1 MEALARCI
9 RIDLRIRIAM
19 EESKRGMGSWVR
31 VGLLSVLLT
40 LMHTF
45 VAPGN
50 AASQSRA
57 RATLEVEVCDRA
69 TGRALPAALVIAQLD
84 SAKVGNITNAE
95 GIATF
100 GRLPVGVYTVTVK
113 YLGYESER
121 VSVVLESDQRVAVG
135 LREGTIAVR
144 SVVVTARE
152 GRTPTSTSTIGKEA
166 LQHLQPSSMAD
177 VMELLPGGFSK
188 DPNLTQAQMF
198 VIREAAI
205 PPANLP
211 REWAKVSQKNYTT
224 TALGTQV
231 MVDGVPIN
239 THAGMQR
246 LAGLWRP
253 QQYKHVFLNRGVDAR
268 SLGTDNID
276 HIEIIRGIPGA
287 EYSNLTSGLI
297 KIHRKAAYSD
307 LEARLK
313 TDMKS
318 TLFYVGKGFE
328 LQQRTLGVVVSA
340 DYLNAYADP
349 RNVRERFQRLNGSV
363 RINKRW
369 DRPRGTVRLNASVDY
384 AGTFDNSKDDPD
396 INLGNRDIFISERQ
410 HLQLSQGVEVRFND
424 NALKLHELECIVS
437 ADGQREIMR
446 IDRYVSTGLT
456 TPILSATES
465 GEGYVGFYPPNYIA
479 NQTVEGLPLYG
490 YAKIHLEH
498 RFYAPA
504 ALAHEVRYGGNARY
518 AKNYGRGDIFDPAF
532 PVFPGNGTR
541 AYPFRGVP
549 GESVFSL
556 FAEDNLRLTV
566 GNFNAELSAGVS
578 GNTLAFLP
586 SEYKMHRRWYFDPR
600 INAQIGY
607 VFLNTPGTEPLS
619 VELSGGVGWLS
630 MFPTINQLF
639 PENEYLDMVELNY
652 WHAKKEYRTAYVRT
666 YVQPIDG
673 TQLSPA
679 RNFKWEVRLGGDWNG
694 YSLSITYFEEELRN
708 GFRMGNHFTP
718 LRYRNYISSDIAHGS
733 LTAPPRVEDLR
744 YELQYRAYMRPV
756 SSNGSRTYKT
766 GVEWVVSTRRFPV
779 SRIRLTF
786 DGAWFR
792 TQYNNSL
799 PLFAV
804 PAIGFMG
811 KRYPYVGYYED
822 IEGVE
827 QESLNT
833 TLRADAHIPQLDLTL
848 SVAIQNNWYGKSRYL
863 PRNEW
868 PAKYVDYEGNWK
880 EFHAADRQDRVLQ
893 FLQRP
898 VDNLET
904 RIFYVPMMANVN
916 LKATKWLFN
925 HKLQVALFVNKIFDY
940 TPDYKQDGATIRR
953 YQDPY
958 FGMEANLKL

>member
-1 MEALARCI
+1 M
-9 RIDLRIRIAM
+9 
-19 EESKRGMGSWVR
+19 
-31 VGLLSVLLT
+31 VLLQA
-40 LMHTF
+40 
-45 VAPGN
+45 VAAEKR
-50 AASQSRA
+50 AAAQRHPM
-57 RATLEVEVCDRA
+57 ATLEVEVLDI
-69 TGRALPAALVIAQLD
+69 TKKTPLPAALVIARRD
-84 SAKVGNITNAE
+84 STKVGNVTNAE

-100 GRLPVGVYTVTVK
+100 SRLPVGSYTLTIK

-121 VSVVLESDQRVAVG
+121 ISLALTSSRSVTVH
-135 LREGTIAVR
+135 LREGSINVR
-144 SVVVTARE
+144 SVVITARE
-152 GRTPTSTSTIGKEA
+152 GRTPTSTSHIGQEA

-205 PPANLP
+205 PAANLP
-211 REWAKVSQKNYTT
+211 QEWAKVSKKNYTT

-297 KIHRKAAYSD
+297 KIHRKAVYND

-318 TLFYVGKGFE
+318 TLFYAGKGFE
-328 LQQRTLGVVVSA
+328 LQKGTLGLVVSA

-349 RNVRERFQRLNGSV
+349 RNVRERFQRANGSV
-363 RINKRW
+363 RVNKRW
-369 DRPRGTVRLNASVDY
+369 ESPLGSVRLNASVDY
-384 AGTFDNSKDDPD
+384 SGTFDNSKDDPD

-410 HLQLSQGVEVRFND
+410 HLQLSQGVEVNFNG
-424 NALKLHELECIVS
+424 NALKLHELEFVAS

-456 TPILSATES
+456 TPILSATET
-465 GEGYVGFYPPNYIA
+465 GEGYVGFYPTNYIA
-479 NQTVEGLPLYG
+479 NQTVEGLPFYG
-490 YAKIHLEH
+490 YAKIHLAH
-498 RFYAPA
+498 RFSAPA
-504 ALAHEVRYGGNARY
+504 ALSHEVRYGGNVRY
-518 AKNYGRGDIFDPAF
+518 AKNFGRGDLFDPAL

-541 AYPFRGVP
+541 AYPFRNVP

-556 FAEDNLRLTV
+556 FAEDNLRLSV

-578 GNTLAFLP
+578 SNTLAFLP
-586 SEYKMHRRWYFDPR
+586 TEYKMHSQWYFDPR

-607 VFLNTPGTEPLS
+607 VFLNTHETEPL
-619 VELSGGVGWLS
+619 VLELSGGVGWLS

-639 PENEYLDMVELNY
+639 PENQYIDLVELNY

-666 YVQPIDG
+666 YVQSIDG
-673 TQLSPA
+673 SQLSPA
-679 RNFKWEVRLGGDWNG
+679 RNFKWEARLGGQWNG

-708 GFRMGNHFTP
+708 GFRMGNFFAP
-718 LRYRNYISSDIAHGS
+718 LRYRNYLTDNVNHSS
-733 LTAPPRVEDLR
+733 LTAPPRVDELP
-744 YELQYRAYMRPV
+744 YENQYKSYMRPV

-766 GVEWVVSTRRFPV
+766 GVEWVAATKRFPI

-804 PAIGFMG
+804 PAVGFLG
-811 KRYPYVGYYED
+811 KRYPYVGYYEN
-822 IEGVE
+822 IEGIE

-833 TLRADAHIPQLDLTL
+833 TLRADAHIPQLDLTISL
-848 SVAIQNNWYGKSRYL
+848 AVQNNWYGKSRYL

-868 PAKYVDYEGNWK
+868 PTKYVDYEDNWY
-880 EFHAADRQDRVLQ
+880 EFHDEDRQDPVLQ

-904 RIFYVPMMANVN
+904 QLFYVPMMASVN

-925 HKLQVALFVNKIFDY
+925 KKLRIALFVNKIFDY
-940 TPDYKQDGATIRR
+940 TPDYKHDGATIRR

>member
-1 MEALARCI
+1 MRLSRKLYRMASGRMAFALF
-9 RIDLRIRIAM
+9 
-19 EESKRGMGSWVR
+19 
-31 VGLLSVLLT
+31 LT
-40 LMHTF
+40 LA
-45 VAPGN
+45 APCGVS
-50 AASQSRA
+50 AQERQKV
-57 RATLEVEVCDRA
+57 TLEVVVSDKA
-69 TGRALPAALVIAQLD
+69 TGKALPAALVVAQRD
-84 SAKVGNITNAE
+84 SSTKIGHITDAD

-100 GRLPVGVYTVTVK
+100 SRLPVGHYTITVK
-113 YLGYESER
+113 YLGYENER
-121 VSVVLESDQRVAVG
+121 RQVALVSDVSIAVP
-135 LREGTIAVR
+135 LREGSINVR
-144 SVVVTARE
+144 SVVITASE
-152 GRTPTSTSTIGKEA
+152 GRAPTSTSHIGQEA
-166 LQHLQPSSMAD
+166 LRHLQPSSMAD

-198 VIREAAI
+198 VIREAEI
-205 PPANLP
+205 PAANMP
-211 REWAKVSQKNYTT
+211 QQWARVSKKNYTT

-246 LAGLWRP
+246 LSGLWRP
-253 QQYKHVFLNRGVDAR
+253 QQYKHTFLNRGVDAR

-297 KIHRKAAYSD
+297 KIHRKAAYED

-318 TLFYVGKGFE
+318 TLCYVGKGFE
-328 LQQRTLGVVVSA
+328 FQQGTLGLVISA

-349 RNVRERFQRLNGSV
+349 RNLRERFQRANGSIRV
-363 RINKRW
+363 NKRW
-369 DRPRGTVRLNASVDY
+369 ETALGTVRTNSSVDY

-410 HLQLSQGVEVRFND
+410 RLQLAQGVEVNFSD
-424 NALKLHELECIVS
+424 NILKLHELECIVS

-456 TPILSATES
+456 TPVLSATET
-465 GEGYVGFYPPNYIA
+465 GESYVGFYPTNYIA
-479 NQTVEGLPLYG
+479 NQTVEGLPFYG
-490 YAKIHLEH
+490 YAKLVLEH
-498 RFYAPA
+498 RFHAPTM
-504 ALAHEVRYGGNARY
+504 LSHEIRYGGNVRY
-518 AKNYGRGDIFDPAF
+518 AKNFGRGDMFDPAF

-541 AYPFRGVP
+541 AHPFREVP
-549 GESVFSL
+549 GESVFSA
-556 FAEDNLRLTV
+556 FAEDNMRLAA
-566 GNFNAELSAGVS
+566 GNFYAELSAGVS

-586 SEYKMHRRWYFDPR
+586 EGYKMRNKWYFDPR

-607 VFLNTPGTEPLS
+607 VFLNTHETAPLS
-619 VELSGGVGWLS
+619 LELSGGVGWLS

-639 PENEYLDMVELNY
+639 PEKEYIDLVELNY

-666 YVQPIDG
+666 YVQTIDG
-673 TQLSPA
+673 SQLTPA
-679 RNFKWEVRLGGDWNG
+679 RNFKWEVRAGGQWNG
-694 YSLSITYFEEELRN
+694 YSLSITYFEEELQN
-708 GFRMGNHFTP
+708 GFRMGNFFSP
-718 LRYRNYISSDIAHGS
+718 LRYRNYLAGGIAHNS
-733 LTAPPRVEDLR
+733 LTAPPRVEDLPF
-744 YELQYRAYMRPV
+744 QDSYRSYMRPV

-766 GVEWVVSTRRFPV
+766 GVEWVLSTKRYPK

-804 PAIGFMG
+804 PAVGFLG

-833 TLRADAHIPQLDLTL
+833 TLRADAHIPQLDLTISL
-848 SVAIQNNWYGKSRYL
+848 AVQNNWYGKSRYL

-868 PAKYVDYEGNWK
+868 PTKYVDYEGNWY
-880 EFHAADRQDRVLQ
+880 EFHDSDRTDRTLQ
-893 FLQRP
+893 WLQRP
-898 VDNLET
+898 VDFLET
-904 RIFYVPMMANVN
+904 QVFFVPMMASVN

-925 HKLQVALFVNKIFDY
+925 KKLQIALFVNKIFDY
-940 TPDYKQDGATIRR
+940 TPDYEHDGATIRR